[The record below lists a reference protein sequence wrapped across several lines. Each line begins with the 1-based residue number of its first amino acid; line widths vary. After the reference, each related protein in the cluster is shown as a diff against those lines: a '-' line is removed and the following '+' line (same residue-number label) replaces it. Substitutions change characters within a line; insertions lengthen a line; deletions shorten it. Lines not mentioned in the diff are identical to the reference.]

1 MFIKI
6 MFLLQI
12 QKNKIEQNK
21 VLQIIYLKNLLKKVK
36 KQILFLNKIKKNK
49 SITHL
54 RFFLSKVSVF
64 KSKNLINY
72 IIGVSIYKT
81 KIIIHL
87 SDIKGTIKFFCTAGS
102 LGIKR
107 KQTNKKI
114 AVLLKL
120 IKIMMYKIKYV
131 SKKDLIALHLKNCN
145 KQLSTFI
152 SVFLSK
158 YYNIEFIRVDNNKPY
173 NGCRPRKIKRKK
185 RRKLN
190 FNIIN

>member
-1 MFIKI
+1 

-12 QKNKIEQNK
+12 KKTKIEQNK
-21 VLQIIYLKNLLKKVK
+21 ALQIAYLKNVIKKVK
-36 KQILFLNKIKKNK
+36 KEILFFKQIKDDK
-49 SITHL
+49 TFTDL
-54 RFFLSKVSVF
+54 RFLLSQVSSF

-72 IIGVSIYKT
+72 IIGISIYNT
-81 KIIIHL
+81 KIIIYL

-114 AVLLKL
+114 AVLIKL
-120 IKIMMYKIKYV
+120 MKVMMYKIKYV
-131 SKKDLIALHLKNCN
+131 SKEDLIALHLKNCN

-152 SVFLSK
+152 SVFLAK
-158 YYNIEFIRVDNNKPY
+158 YYNIELIRVDNNKPH

-190 FNIIN
+190 FNRIS